1 MKKRPVRGLFVTGT
15 DTGVGKSI
23 ITGALAGLFRK
34 QGINVG
40 VMKPVET
47 GCLHDD
53 GSFLPADGQ
62 FLKDMS
68 GSDAPLEEI
77 VPYQLKEPL
86 APSVAAER
94 QGMNIDIN
102 HMVKKFEDLSL
113 HHDLML
119 VEGAGG
125 LFVPLFQKVFFI
137 DLVKRFQLPLL
148 IVSRATL
155 GTINHTL
162 LTLRAA
168 LTEKVPV
175 AGIVIDNLSP
185 ERSVASETNP
195 EVIARLVD
203 VPVWG
208 IVPYQGEIQPHVS
221 YRETI
226 IELGRSHLNE
236 AYIAKL
242 IPSKA

>member
-1 MKKRPVRGLFVTGT
+1 MKKSPARGLFFTGT

-23 ITGALAGLFRK
+23 VAGGVAGLLQK
-34 QGINVG
+34 KGINVG

-47 GCLHDD
+47 GCLHKD
-53 GSFLPADGQ
+53 GTFLPSDAR

-68 GSDAPLEEI
+68 GVDTPLDEI
-77 VPYQLKEPL
+77 VPYQFKEPL

-94 QGMNIDIN
+94 ERVTIDIN
-102 HMVKKFEDLSL
+102 LVVEKFEHLSRL
-113 HHDLML
+113 HDIML

-125 LFVPLFQKVFFI
+125 LLVPLYQKFLFI
-137 DLVKRFQLPLL
+137 DLVKRFKLPLL

-168 LTEKVPV
+168 DAEKIPV
-175 AGIVIDNLSP
+175 AGIVINTPSP

-208 IVPYQGEIQPHVS
+208 VVPYHGEIKPQFS
-221 YRETI
+221 CRETI
-226 IELGRSHLNE
+226 VNLVEIHLN
-236 AYIAKL
+236 ATCLSNLMPVK
-242 IPSKA
+242 P